1 MTLLPER
8 EDVELLRFRWHRL
21 IEIWVAYNVFL
32 NREVLLGRDKVCIND
47 AVVTQTTHTL
57 LVVYYSYLYSLF
69 DPTGTNFTTVVK
81 EIDSSLPEAVR
92 EIAFKIGGLWNEIRD
107 PITRIRH
114 NMGFH
119 GARANKG
126 RKDGAA
132 QFYRLHPLLPQALAA
147 YLRVFFRELEMV
159 FDGSRSLIPATGD
172 EIDGLL
178 EYAGEVEAEA
188 RRPIEAVPDARLAQL
203 GLTRE
208 AYEAWAEAVRQAQG
222 LPN

>member
-8 EDVELLRFRWHRL
+8 EDVERLRFRWHRL

-32 NREVLLGRDKVCIND
+32 NRQVVVGRDKICVND
-47 AVVTQTTHTL
+47 AVVTQTIHTL

-69 DPTGTNFTTVVK
+69 DPTGINFITVTK
-81 EIDSSLPEAVR
+81 AIDPSLPVSVR
-92 EIAFKIGGLWNEIRD
+92 QIALKIVNLWNEVRD
-107 PITRIRH
+107 PITRIRN

-126 RKDGAA
+126 HDDATA

-147 YLRVFFRELEMV
+147 YLRFFFRELELV
-159 FDGSRSLIPATGD
+159 FDGSRSLVPATRD

-178 EYAGEVEAEA
+178 EYASEVEREA

-208 AYEAWAEAVRQAQG
+208 AYNAWAEAVRQAEG
-222 LPN
+222 LVN